1 MIISVDP
8 RVVGLVLLTFA
19 ADHLVLGASRIA
31 GRLRITPVVVGV
43 VVIGLGTSAPEFL
56 VSGVAAASGDTG
68 IAIGNIVGSNI
79 LNLTLI
85 LGVAALIA
93 SVGVSSTVIRRE
105 VRLSVLAVVVFAAIA
120 WFGINIWS
128 AIALTVATVLAVLL
142 LIRWSRLGRNDEL
155 AEDATEYAETPA
167 TVDVP
172 VPPARL
178 PGWFEPVRALLGL
191 IGVLVGAQLLV
202 TNASS
207 IAERLGV
214 SQLVIGVTIVALGT
228 SLPELVTTI
237 AAQRRGESDLVVGN
251 LFGSNLFNS
260 LAGGAVIGFAAG
272 TNPYLRPTAALLVA
286 MAVTS
291 VVAWALLRRGLR
303 LTRVEGAILLAIGA
317 VTLPI
322 VLAD

>member
-1 MIISVDP
+1 M
-8 RVVGLVLLTFA
+8 
-19 ADHLVLGASRIA
+19 
-31 GRLRITPVVVGV
+31 
-43 VVIGLGTSAPEFL
+43 
-56 VSGVAAASGDTG
+56 
-68 IAIGNIVGSNI
+68 
-79 LNLTLI
+79 
-85 LGVAALIA
+85 
-93 SVGVSSTVIRRE
+93 
-105 VRLSVLAVVVFAAIA
+105 VVFAAIA

-128 AIALTVATVLAVLL
+128 AIALTVATVLAVVL
-142 LIRWSRLGRNDEL
+142 LIRWARLGRNDEL
-155 AEDATEYAETPA
+155 AEEATEFAETPA

-178 PGWFEPVRALLGL
+178 PAWFEPVRALLGL
-191 IGVLVGAQLLV
+191 AGVLVGAQLLV

-214 SQLVIGVTIVALGT
+214 SQLVIGFTLVALGT

-272 TNPYLRPTAALLVA
+272 SNPYQRPTLALLVA
-286 MAVTS
+286 MALTS

-303 LTRVEGAILLAIGA
+303 LTRLEGAVLLAIWVA
-317 VTLPI
+317 TLPV
-322 VLAD
+322 VLAS